1 MKLAPGLTF
10 SWKRATGLTN
20 LQRKVARA
28 TGIPTT
34 RQGRRAKLGR
44 LLGMK

>member
-10 SWKRATGLTN
+10 SWRRAVGVTALKRRIA
-20 LQRKVARA
+20 KA

-34 RQGRRAKLGR
+34 RTGRRAKLGR
-44 LLGMK
+44 WMGMK